1 MIQNQDRIRFLSL
14 LEKALEPRQPLFD
27 VGHQAAFRLFNGFN
41 EGFPELVID
50 LYGATILIHNYAEN
64 VVDGFPFVQEA
75 QQFLL
80 AQYPWLRAG
89 VVKNRNGQSQEER
102 RGQLLFGEKPDRTIR
117 EHDVWYAL
125 DLVMNRDAGFYLDTR
140 NLRKWLIENLDG
152 KTVLN
157 TFAYTGSLGVA
168 AAAGGATRVV
178 HLDLRSS
185 FLNIAKES
193 YTLNRFPVRKADF
206 IASDFFPAISRFKR
220 SGKTFDCVLIDPPF
234 FSATSKGRV
243 DQVNE
248 STRLINKVRPLIRDG
263 GTLIAINNALF
274 VSGREYIQTLE
285 YLSRDGYLSIQEL
298 IPVPQDFIGFNSVS
312 APVTDPA
319 PFNHATKIAV
329 LRVKRKHV

>member
-1 MIQNQDRIRFLSL
+1 MIQNQDRTRFIPL

-27 VGHQAAFRLFNGFN
+27 AGHQAAFRLFNGFY

-64 VVDGFPFVQEA
+64 VVDGLPFVQEA
-75 QQFLL
+75 EQFLL

-89 VVKNRNGQSQEER
+89 IIKNRNGQSQEER
-102 RGQLLFGEKPDRTIR
+102 RGQLLFGEKPDRMIK

-140 NLRKWLIENLDG
+140 NLRKWLIENLGG

-168 AAAGGATRVV
+168 AAAGGASRVV
-178 HLDLRSS
+178 HLDLRHS
-185 FLNIAKES
+185 FLNMAKES
-193 YTLNRFPVRKADF
+193 YTLNRFPIRKADF
-206 IASDFFPAISRFKR
+206 LASDVFPAISRFKR
-220 SGKTFDCVLIDPPF
+220 SGETFDCVLIDPPF

-248 STRLINKVRPLIRDG
+248 SARLINKVRPLIRDG

-274 VSGREYIQTLE
+274 VSGRDYRQALE
-285 YLSRDGYLSIQEL
+285 YLTRDGYLSIQEL

-312 APVTDPA
+312 SPVTDPA
-319 PFNHATKIAV
+319 PFNHSTKIAI
-329 LRVKRKHV
+329 LRVKRKLV